1 MIDRF
6 FPIALLTMT
15 LLGSPAL
22 AEDITRQISVNGS
35 GEILVV
41 PDRASVTMGVE
52 MRARTLESARDQVG
66 EVVGKFLSLADRM
79 GIEKKHLNTSQ
90 LTIRPEYDW
99 VPAVRK
105 RNLTGYYVARQV
117 HVELQDLDQLGALL
131 ERATE
136 VGINQVSGPVFSSS
150 RHDELQREALK
161 KAAED
166 ARRNAEV
173 LAGSLGARLGPVR
186 DISAGSMHRPP
197 PRPMGRAMAMAA
209 DGAEAE
215 QSYEVG
221 EMRLQAQV
229 SVVFD
234 LVVDP

>member
-6 FPIALLTMT
+6 FPIALMTMA
-15 LLGSPAL
+15 LLASPAM
-22 AEDITRQISVNGS
+22 AEDITRQVSVSGN
-35 GEILVV
+35 GEISVV

-52 MRARTLESARDQVG
+52 MRARDLQSARDQVS
-66 EVVGKFLSLADRM
+66 EVVGKFLKLAERM
-79 GIEKKHLNTSQ
+79 DIDKKDLNTSQ

-117 HVELQDLDQLGALL
+117 HVELRDLEQLGVLL

-136 VGINQVSGPVFSSS
+136 VGINQVSGPQFSST
-150 RHDELQREALK
+150 RREALQREALK
-161 KAAED
+161 RAAED

-173 LAGSLGARLGPVR
+173 LAKTLGARLGPVR
-186 DISAGSMHRPP
+186 SISAGAMHHPP
-197 PRPMGRAMAMAA
+197 PRPMARAMAMAA

-221 EMRLQAQV
+221 EIKLQAQV
-229 SVVFD
+229 SAVFD
-234 LVVDP
+234 LLIEP